1 MHNLIEF
8 YEMIS
13 MNDAALGR
21 GERMAIL
28 RAQLALSMFTQAM
41 HAFKRAAA
49 EEASATDSTL
59 ALAA

>member
-1 MHNLIEF
+1 MQNLIEL

-28 RAQLALSMFTQAM
+28 RAELALSMFRQAM
-41 HAFKRAAA
+41 LAFKRASAD
-49 EEASATDSTL
+49 EASAAESPL